1 MQNKITLIC
10 PHCKQKWGE
19 MSFDWESEVK
29 KENIKAFDKKHK
41 FINKEGN
48 LLCPFCSYNYTLRD
62 IFLLILDQV
71 I

>member
-1 MQNKITLIC
+1 
-10 PHCKQKWGE
+10 

-62 IFLLILDQV
+62 IYLLILDQV